1 MEEKVLIKNERYN
14 VKKLIL
20 IILAFGAILSLV
32 LFGIFCKSEF
42 EGYSKKEL
50 EVRYENYGENSDYD
64 KKEYEE
70 HQKQGYCYY
79 QGGRK
84 CSTCRDVE
92 EFLKKYPTAKDY
104 IREERNFRWKRFFKY
119 RFLFSLIPLGAVLLI
134 SLLIHVWANG
144 FELVITDKKAY
155 GKTTFGKRVDLPID
169 SISAIGEN
177 MGLKMLSLST
187 ASGRIKFYGIKNAAE
202 MKNVLNELIVNR
214 QKANTYT
221 PNSNYSTNSSTNNVD
236 LLRKYKELLD
246 MGAITQEEFDSKKNE
261 LLK

>member
-214 QKANTYT
+214 QKANSYT
-221 PNSNYSTNSSTNNVD
+221 PNYSTNSSTNNVD